1 MKKMPFIKKIFVQ
14 FFYKEKYGSVPKLKL
29 IKKKHNQKF
38 KKHIYLFWNFRI
50 SIALLLWK

>member
-14 FFYKEKYGSVPKLKL
+14 FFYKEKYESVPKLKL

-38 KKHIYLFWNFRI
+38 KKHI
-50 SIALLLWK
+50 